1 MAIDNFIPTLWSA
14 RLLENLNKSHVYSN
28 LVNRDYEGEISG
40 QGSSVKINSI
50 GRVTIGDYVKNTD
63 ITAAETLTDTQRI
76 LNIDQAKFFN
86 FQIDD
91 VDKAQQ
97 TPKLMDGAM
106 MESGY
111 ALADVTDKFLA
122 GLYTGVQASN
132 IVGLGNDTTPVTPTK
147 ANAYDYLVTMKV
159 LLDEANVPQQ
169 GRWVVVPA
177 WFYGMMLTDA
187 RFIQATSGGDARVA
201 NGLIG
206 MAAGFSVYSSNNV
219 PNTAGAKYK
228 IIAGHPMA
236 MSYAEQIVSVE
247 AYRPEKRFADAIRGL
262 HVYGGKLV
270 RPEGIAVATFNRV

>member
-1 MAIDNFIPTLWSA
+1 MQ
-14 RLLENLNKSHVYSN
+14 
-28 LVNRDYEGEISG
+28 ISG

-50 GRVTIGDYVKNTD
+50 GRVTIGDYVKNND

-76 LNIDQAKFFN
+76 LLIDQAKFFN

-106 MESGY
+106 AESGY
-111 ALADVTDKFLA
+111 ALGDVTDKFLA
-122 GLYTGVQASN
+122 GLYTGVQAAN
-132 IVGLGNDTTPVTPTK
+132 IVGLGNDTTPIVPTK

-159 LLDEANVPQQ
+159 LLDEANVPQM

-177 WFYGMMLTDA
+177 WFYGLMLTDA
-187 RFIQATSGGDARVA
+187 RFIQATAVGDNRVA
-201 NGLIG
+201 NGMIG
-206 MAAGFSVYSSNNV
+206 SAAGFSVYSSNNV
-219 PNTAGAKYK
+219 PNTTATKYK

-247 AYRPEKRFADAIRGL
+247 AYRPQNRFADAVKGL